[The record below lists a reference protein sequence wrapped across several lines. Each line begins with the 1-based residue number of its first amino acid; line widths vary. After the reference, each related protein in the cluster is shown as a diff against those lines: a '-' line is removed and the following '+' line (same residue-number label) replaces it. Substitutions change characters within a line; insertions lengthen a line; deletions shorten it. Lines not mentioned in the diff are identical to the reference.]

1 MVSHAWGKRIGI
13 IIPSSNTTMETEFW
27 RLLFN
32 YNITVHSS
40 RLYLESVD
48 VASLLKMV
56 EKVEEAAKLLATADV
71 DVVVFGCTT
80 GSLVGGLEYD
90 KVIEER
96 IRSVVHKPVVVTARA
111 VVEAFRTLGVKRV
124 AVGTPYIDSLNILE
138 KRFLEAN
145 GLEVV
150 DIKGLGIRDNRVIG
164 RLDPGQVYRLAKSLK
179 TSLADA
185 IFLSCTNM
193 PTVDV
198 IDLLEEEFG
207 IPVVSSNTASLWAAL
222 KCLEIRVKLD
232 KGGVLLKEKL

>member
-1 MVSHAWGKRIGI
+1 
-13 IIPSSNTTMETEFW
+13 METEFW